1 MLEKIKN
8 MLGITGNYQDEIIQS
23 YINEVKQFLID
34 GGVNEIIVNSEEAIG
49 VIARGVTDLW
59 GYGAG
64 NTGLSPYFWQRAT
77 QLAEK
82 EL

>member
-23 YINEVKQFLID
+23 YIDEVKQFLID

-49 VIARGVTDLW
+49 VIARGVTDL
-59 GYGAG
+59 
-64 NTGLSPYFWQRAT
+64 
-77 QLAEK
+77 
-82 EL
+82 